1 MAFMLPWQPCF
12 ILFVLA
18 TLCQAVVQDAAEQKL
33 LRRELSSE
41 EVPPPYLKKWDVWK
55 TPGCNTPAW
64 GKLCTKR
71 HDHYKSKLANES
83 AERHSRFPKRKINAT
98 AILHKLEAEVF
109 RLPYDSHTAL
119 KDFESILPFSPFDVL
134 ALRETWTDEDTEFLK
149 ALDCRPNDFID
160 GELTT
165 KKFAARLPSIHDLR
179 ALLSNKSIAIVGNA
193 PTSAGMGKE
202 IDAHDL
208 VARFNWHIGKSLND
222 DVGHKTDIHVYNRM
236 VDGDEAVKTHF
247 DLEMYR
253 PYVSYCAQMRAS
265 SHYRRHLP
273 HILYLFRPSAQC
285 GLPSPR
291 LGTVDTTSYF
301 TRGFLFYWFVGSFFE
316 NAHLYNIVK
325 PDEVR
330 VVATHYN
337 GPGRIT
343 EPSLPFEHLFF
354 QEVAKIHQVQLKLY
368 RE

>member
-1 MAFMLPWQPCF
+1 M
-12 ILFVLA
+12 LA
-18 TLCQAVVQDAAEQKL
+18 TLGHAVQEAAEQKL
-33 LRRELSSE
+33 LRREFRELSSE
-41 EVPPPYLKKWDVWK
+41 EVPPPYLKKWDIWK
-55 TPGCNTPAW
+55 TTGCNTPAW
-64 GKLCTKR
+64 GKLCTER

-83 AERHSRFPKRKINAT
+83 AVRHSRFPKRTINAS
-98 AILHKLEAEVF
+98 AILRKLEAESF
-109 RLPYDSHTAL
+109 RLPYDSQKAIE
-119 KDFESILPFSPFDVL
+119 DIESVLPFSPFDVL
-134 ALRETWTDEDTEFLK
+134 ALRETWTDDDTDFLK
-149 ALDCRPNDFID
+149 ALDCRPNDFTD

-179 ALLSNKSIAIVGNA
+179 ALLNNKSIAIVGNA

-202 IDAHDL
+202 IDSHDL
-208 VARFNWHIGKSLND
+208 VARFNWHVGKSLTD
-222 DVGHKTDIHVYNRM
+222 DVGHKTDIQVFNRC

-253 PYVSYCAQMRAS
+253 PYVSYCSQLRAS
-265 SHYRRHLP
+265 SHFRRHLP

-291 LGTVDTTSYF
+291 FAVDSGSYF

-316 NAHLYNIVK
+316 TAHVYNIVK

-330 VVATHYN
+330 VIATHYN
-337 GPGRIT
+337 SPGRIT
-343 EPSLPFEHLFF
+343 EPFLPFEHLFF
-354 QEVAKIHQVQLKLY
+354 QEVAKMHQVELKLY